1 MSGLT
6 REGWLDRHA
15 YLRGIGAFCARIDHA
30 ADGLGIE
37 SPAVPE
43 WEAHQDEFLG
53 GVPLLQSS
61 NVGIDLEPAGR
72 AVIALVQRLASD
84 VALETSAAEAEA
96 LATQLQPDRD
106 APGRIIAWLLGDES
120 WTPAA
125 PGLLRYLGWTAVR
138 RYLAPLVESFGHW
151 RDEERWLR
159 NYCPTCGSLPALAQL
174 VGKDPGRRR
183 LLCCGRC
190 GTRWQYK
197 RARCPFCE
205 HDSDRAVVLSIEG
218 EAGLR
223 IDRCESCLGYI
234 KTYDGQGD
242 EALLLADWTSLHLD
256 LLALGR
262 GWKRLAASLYEL
274 PPDSSERV
282 GQPEGCSVDPR
293 E

>member
-1 MSGLT
+1 LSGLA

-15 YLRGIGAFCARIDHA
+15 YLRRIAELCARVD
-30 ADGLGIE
+30 D
-37 SPAVPE
+37 AVASLDLRPPSIASFE
-43 WEAHQDEFLG
+43 GHHDEFLS

-61 NVGIDLEPAGR
+61 NVVVDLEPAGR

-84 VALETSAAEAEA
+84 GAVESIGAEAGA
-96 LATQLQPDRD
+96 LAVQLAHDRT
-106 APGRIIAWLLGDES
+106 APTRVVSWLLGDES
-120 WTPAA
+120 WTPVA

-138 RYLAPLVESFGHW
+138 QFLAPLVAGFDRW

-159 NYCPTCGSLPALAQL
+159 NYCPTCGSGPAMAQL

-218 EAGLR
+218 EGGLR
-223 IDRCESCLGYI
+223 IDHCEACRGYL

-242 EALLLADWTSLHLD
+242 EVLLLADWSSLHLD
-256 LLALGR
+256 LLARER
-262 GWKRLAASLYEL
+262 GLERLAASLYEL
-274 PPDSSERV
+274 PPD
-282 GQPEGCSVDPR
+282 PEAAAAVTP
-293 E
+293 